1 MSVIKGTLI
10 HIEALILFGSVQ
22 PFHVL
27 PEGRL
32 IWGHLNTVGA
42 MILDFEFK
50 VPVLNMTDQA
60 SVVCYVLVAGF
71 AKVTSVVDGSHIFLD
86 EVGDV

>member
-1 MSVIKGTLI
+1 
-10 HIEALILFGSVQ
+10 
-22 PFHVL
+22 
-27 PEGRL
+27 
-32 IWGHLNTVGA
+32 

-60 SVVCYVLVAGF
+60 SVVRYVLVAGF
-71 AKVTSVVDGSHIFLD
+71 AKVTSVLDGRHIFRD

>member
-1 MSVIKGTLI
+1 MSVIEGTLF
-10 HIEALILFGSVQ
+10 HIEALIFIRGVQ

-71 AKVTSVVDGSHIFLD
+71 AKVTPVLDGRHIFRD

>member
-1 MSVIKGTLI
+1 M
-10 HIEALILFGSVQ
+10 
-22 PFHVL
+22 L
-27 PEGRL
+27 PEGSL
-32 IWGHLNTVGA
+32 IWGHLNTVGT

-71 AKVTSVVDGSHIFLD
+71 AKVTSVLDGRHIFRD